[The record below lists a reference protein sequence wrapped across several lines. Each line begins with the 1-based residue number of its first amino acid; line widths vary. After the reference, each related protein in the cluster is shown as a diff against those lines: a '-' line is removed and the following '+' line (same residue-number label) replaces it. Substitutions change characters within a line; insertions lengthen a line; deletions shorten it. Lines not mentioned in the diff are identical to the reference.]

1 MNTAEIV
8 LVVIAAVFLIL
19 TVRQEHPVFAV
30 LIGACAGVWVLL
42 SVLSGVTD
50 VLDFATD
57 FIDQSGIGNENLQLV
72 LKAVG
77 ICYITQFAS
86 DLCADAGEVS
96 LAGKIELAG
105 RIGILVISLPMV
117 RTLFDLL
124 MDVMEWEI

>member
-1 MNTAEIV
+1 MNIAEIV

-19 TVRQEHPVFAV
+19 TVRHEHPVFAV
-30 LIGACAGVWVLL
+30 LIGMCAGVWVLL